1 MPEIDDKEQAER
13 FVFANNMAQSNLF
26 NTFNLYSV
34 AVIGLAVALLT
45 FLVGLANQTPIDE
58 VLAFVQAAFAL
69 GGLAFAIWST
79 ETKQNR
85 VANTYLIQFGFL
97 FEVNALVLGLVML
110 GTSLFSPQLS
120 VAVYLAP
127 WIVYV
132 ATFFISYQ
140 VLRAQVGA
148 QQRKVTK
155 TTSFAV
161 LIVVVIIGMSVGKL
175 VSSGMID
182 ITKDLSAASTGLL
195 ILGCGA
201 LMALILGL
209 LTAINFYKNLLVK
222 KFDIDLSSL
231 YVGN

>member
-34 AVIGLAVALLT
+34 AIIGLAAALLT

-58 VLAFVQAAFAL
+58 VLAFIQAAFAL

-85 VANTYLIQFGFL
+85 VANTYLTQFGFL
-97 FEVNALVLGLVML
+97 LEVSVLVLGLVMM
-110 GTSLFSPQLS
+110 GTSIYAPELS
-120 VAVYLAP
+120 VAFYLLP

-148 QQRKVTK
+148 HQRKVTK

-161 LIVVVIIGMSVGKL
+161 LIVVVIIGAAVGKL
-175 VSSGMID
+175 VSSGTNDLI
-182 ITKDLSAASTGLL
+182 KDLSAAYTGLL

-209 LTAINFYKNLLVK
+209 LSAINFYKNLLVK
-222 KFDIDLSSL
+222 KFEIDLSPL
-231 YVGN
+231 YAGN